1 MKKLL
6 CMWMVVC
13 GLLLIPGNMKGQSL
27 KDILN
32 SSAVK
37 NAVTSVTGG
46 KAVTFEN
53 LQGTW
58 MYVNPA
64 LQLEGDNALKNV
76 AGSLAATEAE
86 KKMKEYCAKVGI
98 VEGVFNYVFNSDSTF
113 TSALKRG
120 SLKGT
125 YSVSPEDKTVT
136 LRYTVGNKKLTVST
150 LTAHVVLS
158 GNELTLLFNADKL
171 LKFLSTVSS
180 ISSNTTLKAINKLAS
195 EYDGGVCLVFRLAV
209 DDYHRYSYVDDGQ
222 IVGHKKIKGIFHTV
236 NPIAND
242 ICPIYKMNSRE
253 YCLVKNEKLGTVLMM
268 EVGALMVGKIRNYK
282 KERCQVKRGE
292 EKGRFEFGGSTVV
305 LLLEPD
311 KVLPDSD
318 LIRNTLQGAET
329 IVKMG
334 ERIGG
339 VI

>member
-6 CMWMVVC
+6 CMWMAVC

-125 YSVSPEDKTVT
+125 YSVSP
-136 LRYTVGNKKLTVST
+136 
-150 LTAHVVLS
+150 
-158 GNELTLLFNADKL
+158 LFNADKL

-195 EYDGGVCLVFRLAV
+195 EYDGMMLGFDL
-209 DDYHRYSYVDDGQ
+209 
-222 IVGHKKIKGIFHTV
+222 KK
-236 NPIAND
+236 
-242 ICPIYKMNSRE
+242 
-253 YCLVKNEKLGTVLMM
+253 
-268 EVGALMVGKIRNYK
+268 
-282 KERCQVKRGE
+282 
-292 EKGRFEFGGSTVV
+292 
-305 LLLEPD
+305 
-311 KVLPDSD
+311 
-318 LIRNTLQGAET
+318 
-329 IVKMG
+329 
-334 ERIGG
+334 
-339 VI
+339 

>member
-6 CMWMVVC
+6 CMWMAVC

-136 LRYTVGNKKLTVST
+136 LRYTVDNKKLTVST

-195 EYDGGVCLVFRLAV
+195 EYDGMMLGFDL
-209 DDYHRYSYVDDGQ
+209 
-222 IVGHKKIKGIFHTV
+222 KK
-236 NPIAND
+236 
-242 ICPIYKMNSRE
+242 
-253 YCLVKNEKLGTVLMM
+253 
-268 EVGALMVGKIRNYK
+268 
-282 KERCQVKRGE
+282 
-292 EKGRFEFGGSTVV
+292 
-305 LLLEPD
+305 
-311 KVLPDSD
+311 
-318 LIRNTLQGAET
+318 
-329 IVKMG
+329 
-334 ERIGG
+334 
-339 VI
+339 

>member
-136 LRYTVGNKKLTVST
+136 LRYTVGNKMLTVST

-195 EYDGGVCLVFRLAV
+195 EYDGMMLGFDL
-209 DDYHRYSYVDDGQ
+209 
-222 IVGHKKIKGIFHTV
+222 KK
-236 NPIAND
+236 
-242 ICPIYKMNSRE
+242 
-253 YCLVKNEKLGTVLMM
+253 
-268 EVGALMVGKIRNYK
+268 
-282 KERCQVKRGE
+282 
-292 EKGRFEFGGSTVV
+292 
-305 LLLEPD
+305 
-311 KVLPDSD
+311 
-318 LIRNTLQGAET
+318 
-329 IVKMG
+329 
-334 ERIGG
+334 
-339 VI
+339 

>member
-6 CMWMVVC
+6 CMWLAVC

-136 LRYTVGNKKLTVST
+136 LRYTVGNKKLTV
-150 LTAHVVLS
+150 TAHVILS

-195 EYDGGVCLVFRLAV
+195 EYDGMMLGFDL
-209 DDYHRYSYVDDGQ
+209 
-222 IVGHKKIKGIFHTV
+222 KK
-236 NPIAND
+236 
-242 ICPIYKMNSRE
+242 
-253 YCLVKNEKLGTVLMM
+253 
-268 EVGALMVGKIRNYK
+268 
-282 KERCQVKRGE
+282 
-292 EKGRFEFGGSTVV
+292 
-305 LLLEPD
+305 
-311 KVLPDSD
+311 
-318 LIRNTLQGAET
+318 
-329 IVKMG
+329 
-334 ERIGG
+334 
-339 VI
+339 

>member
-136 LRYTVGNKKLTVST
+136 LRDTVGNKKLTVST

-195 EYDGGVCLVFRLAV
+195 EYDGMMLGFDL
-209 DDYHRYSYVDDGQ
+209 
-222 IVGHKKIKGIFHTV
+222 KK
-236 NPIAND
+236 
-242 ICPIYKMNSRE
+242 
-253 YCLVKNEKLGTVLMM
+253 
-268 EVGALMVGKIRNYK
+268 
-282 KERCQVKRGE
+282 
-292 EKGRFEFGGSTVV
+292 
-305 LLLEPD
+305 
-311 KVLPDSD
+311 
-318 LIRNTLQGAET
+318 
-329 IVKMG
+329 
-334 ERIGG
+334 
-339 VI
+339 

>member
-6 CMWMVVC
+6 CMWMAVC

-46 KAVTFEN
+46 KAMTFEN

-136 LRYTVGNKKLTVST
+136 LRYTVDNKKLTVST

-195 EYDGGVCLVFRLAV
+195 EYDGMMLGFDL
-209 DDYHRYSYVDDGQ
+209 
-222 IVGHKKIKGIFHTV
+222 KK
-236 NPIAND
+236 
-242 ICPIYKMNSRE
+242 
-253 YCLVKNEKLGTVLMM
+253 
-268 EVGALMVGKIRNYK
+268 
-282 KERCQVKRGE
+282 
-292 EKGRFEFGGSTVV
+292 
-305 LLLEPD
+305 
-311 KVLPDSD
+311 
-318 LIRNTLQGAET
+318 
-329 IVKMG
+329 
-334 ERIGG
+334 
-339 VI
+339 

>member
-1 MKKLL
+1 MTIQIVEEGDVPNSRDKVGSATLTIVPSNTD
-6 CMWMVVC
+6 MV
-13 GLLLIPGNMKGQSL
+13 
-27 KDILN
+27 
-32 SSAVK
+32 
-37 NAVTSVTGG
+37 NANATAIT
-46 KAVTFEN
+46 
-53 LQGTW
+53 
-58 MYVNPA
+58 A

-195 EYDGGVCLVFRLAV
+195 EYDGMMLGFDL
-209 DDYHRYSYVDDGQ
+209 
-222 IVGHKKIKGIFHTV
+222 KK
-236 NPIAND
+236 
-242 ICPIYKMNSRE
+242 
-253 YCLVKNEKLGTVLMM
+253 
-268 EVGALMVGKIRNYK
+268 
-282 KERCQVKRGE
+282 
-292 EKGRFEFGGSTVV
+292 
-305 LLLEPD
+305 
-311 KVLPDSD
+311 
-318 LIRNTLQGAET
+318 
-329 IVKMG
+329 
-334 ERIGG
+334 
-339 VI
+339 

>member
-6 CMWMVVC
+6 CMWLAVC

-136 LRYTVGNKKLTVST
+136 LLYTVGNKKLTVST
-150 LTAHVVLS
+150 LTAHVILS

-195 EYDGGVCLVFRLAV
+195 EYDGMMLGFDL
-209 DDYHRYSYVDDGQ
+209 
-222 IVGHKKIKGIFHTV
+222 KK
-236 NPIAND
+236 
-242 ICPIYKMNSRE
+242 
-253 YCLVKNEKLGTVLMM
+253 
-268 EVGALMVGKIRNYK
+268 
-282 KERCQVKRGE
+282 
-292 EKGRFEFGGSTVV
+292 
-305 LLLEPD
+305 
-311 KVLPDSD
+311 
-318 LIRNTLQGAET
+318 
-329 IVKMG
+329 
-334 ERIGG
+334 
-339 VI
+339 

>member
-136 LRYTVGNKKLTVST
+136 LRYTVDNKKLTVST

-195 EYDGGVCLVFRLAV
+195 EYDGMMLGFDL
-209 DDYHRYSYVDDGQ
+209 
-222 IVGHKKIKGIFHTV
+222 KK
-236 NPIAND
+236 
-242 ICPIYKMNSRE
+242 
-253 YCLVKNEKLGTVLMM
+253 
-268 EVGALMVGKIRNYK
+268 
-282 KERCQVKRGE
+282 
-292 EKGRFEFGGSTVV
+292 
-305 LLLEPD
+305 
-311 KVLPDSD
+311 
-318 LIRNTLQGAET
+318 
-329 IVKMG
+329 
-334 ERIGG
+334 
-339 VI
+339 

>member
-6 CMWMVVC
+6 CMWMALC
-13 GLLLIPGNMKGQSL
+13 GLLLIPGNMRGQSL

-46 KAVTFEN
+46 KSVTLAN

-58 MYVNPA
+58 TYVNPA

-76 AGSLAATEAE
+76 AASLAATEAE

-113 TSALKRG
+113 TSALKKG

-125 YSVSPEDKTVT
+125 YSMNEEDKTLT
-136 LRYTVGNKKLTVST
+136 FHYTVAGKSLSITT

-158 GNELTLLFNADKL
+158 GDELTLLFNADKL

-195 EYDGGVCLVFRLAV
+195 EYDGMMLGFDL
-209 DDYHRYSYVDDGQ
+209 
-222 IVGHKKIKGIFHTV
+222 KK
-236 NPIAND
+236 
-242 ICPIYKMNSRE
+242 
-253 YCLVKNEKLGTVLMM
+253 
-268 EVGALMVGKIRNYK
+268 
-282 KERCQVKRGE
+282 
-292 EKGRFEFGGSTVV
+292 
-305 LLLEPD
+305 
-311 KVLPDSD
+311 
-318 LIRNTLQGAET
+318 
-329 IVKMG
+329 
-334 ERIGG
+334 
-339 VI
+339 

>member
-136 LRYTVGNKKLTVST
+136 LRYTVGNMKLTVST

-195 EYDGGVCLVFRLAV
+195 EYDGMMLGFDL
-209 DDYHRYSYVDDGQ
+209 
-222 IVGHKKIKGIFHTV
+222 KK
-236 NPIAND
+236 
-242 ICPIYKMNSRE
+242 
-253 YCLVKNEKLGTVLMM
+253 
-268 EVGALMVGKIRNYK
+268 
-282 KERCQVKRGE
+282 
-292 EKGRFEFGGSTVV
+292 
-305 LLLEPD
+305 
-311 KVLPDSD
+311 
-318 LIRNTLQGAET
+318 
-329 IVKMG
+329 
-334 ERIGG
+334 
-339 VI
+339 

>member
-1 MKKLL
+1 
-6 CMWMVVC
+6 MVVC

-136 LRYTVGNKKLTVST
+136 LRYTVGNKMLTVST

-195 EYDGGVCLVFRLAV
+195 EYDGMMLGFDL
-209 DDYHRYSYVDDGQ
+209 
-222 IVGHKKIKGIFHTV
+222 KK
-236 NPIAND
+236 
-242 ICPIYKMNSRE
+242 
-253 YCLVKNEKLGTVLMM
+253 
-268 EVGALMVGKIRNYK
+268 
-282 KERCQVKRGE
+282 
-292 EKGRFEFGGSTVV
+292 
-305 LLLEPD
+305 
-311 KVLPDSD
+311 
-318 LIRNTLQGAET
+318 
-329 IVKMG
+329 
-334 ERIGG
+334 
-339 VI
+339 

>member
-6 CMWMVVC
+6 CMWMAVC

-46 KAVTFEN
+46 NAVTFEN

-136 LRYTVGNKKLTVST
+136 LRYTVDNKKLTVST

-180 ISSNTTLKAINKLAS
+180 ISSNTTLKTINKLAS
-195 EYDGGVCLVFRLAV
+195 EYDGMMLGFDL
-209 DDYHRYSYVDDGQ
+209 
-222 IVGHKKIKGIFHTV
+222 KK
-236 NPIAND
+236 
-242 ICPIYKMNSRE
+242 
-253 YCLVKNEKLGTVLMM
+253 
-268 EVGALMVGKIRNYK
+268 
-282 KERCQVKRGE
+282 
-292 EKGRFEFGGSTVV
+292 
-305 LLLEPD
+305 
-311 KVLPDSD
+311 
-318 LIRNTLQGAET
+318 
-329 IVKMG
+329 
-334 ERIGG
+334 
-339 VI
+339 

>member
-32 SSAVK
+32 SSAIK

-136 LRYTVGNKKLTVST
+136 LRYTVDNKKLTVST

-195 EYDGGVCLVFRLAV
+195 EYDGMMLGFDL
-209 DDYHRYSYVDDGQ
+209 
-222 IVGHKKIKGIFHTV
+222 KK
-236 NPIAND
+236 
-242 ICPIYKMNSRE
+242 
-253 YCLVKNEKLGTVLMM
+253 
-268 EVGALMVGKIRNYK
+268 
-282 KERCQVKRGE
+282 
-292 EKGRFEFGGSTVV
+292 
-305 LLLEPD
+305 
-311 KVLPDSD
+311 
-318 LIRNTLQGAET
+318 
-329 IVKMG
+329 
-334 ERIGG
+334 
-339 VI
+339 

>member
-6 CMWMVVC
+6 CMWMAVC

-46 KAVTFEN
+46 RAVTFEN

-136 LRYTVGNKKLTVST
+136 LRYTVDNKKLTVST

-195 EYDGGVCLVFRLAV
+195 EYDGMMLGFDL
-209 DDYHRYSYVDDGQ
+209 
-222 IVGHKKIKGIFHTV
+222 KK
-236 NPIAND
+236 
-242 ICPIYKMNSRE
+242 
-253 YCLVKNEKLGTVLMM
+253 
-268 EVGALMVGKIRNYK
+268 
-282 KERCQVKRGE
+282 
-292 EKGRFEFGGSTVV
+292 
-305 LLLEPD
+305 
-311 KVLPDSD
+311 
-318 LIRNTLQGAET
+318 
-329 IVKMG
+329 
-334 ERIGG
+334 
-339 VI
+339 

>member
-125 YSVSPEDKTVT
+125 YSVNPEDKTVT
-136 LRYTVGNKKLTVST
+136 LRYTVV
-150 LTAHVVLS
+150 
-158 GNELTLLFNADKL
+158 
-171 LKFLSTVSS
+171 
-180 ISSNTTLKAINKLAS
+180 
-195 EYDGGVCLVFRLAV
+195 
-209 DDYHRYSYVDDGQ
+209 
-222 IVGHKKIKGIFHTV
+222 
-236 NPIAND
+236 
-242 ICPIYKMNSRE
+242 
-253 YCLVKNEKLGTVLMM
+253 
-268 EVGALMVGKIRNYK
+268 IR
-282 KERCQVKRGE
+282 
-292 EKGRFEFGGSTVV
+292 S
-305 LLLEPD
+305 
-311 KVLPDSD
+311 
-318 LIRNTLQGAET
+318 
-329 IVKMG
+329 
-334 ERIGG
+334 
-339 VI
+339 

>member
-136 LRYTVGNKKLTVST
+136 LLYTVGNKKLTVST

-195 EYDGGVCLVFRLAV
+195 EYDGMMLGFDL
-209 DDYHRYSYVDDGQ
+209 
-222 IVGHKKIKGIFHTV
+222 KK
-236 NPIAND
+236 
-242 ICPIYKMNSRE
+242 
-253 YCLVKNEKLGTVLMM
+253 
-268 EVGALMVGKIRNYK
+268 
-282 KERCQVKRGE
+282 
-292 EKGRFEFGGSTVV
+292 
-305 LLLEPD
+305 
-311 KVLPDSD
+311 
-318 LIRNTLQGAET
+318 
-329 IVKMG
+329 
-334 ERIGG
+334 
-339 VI
+339 

>member
-6 CMWMVVC
+6 CMWMAVC

-136 LRYTVGNKKLTVST
+136 LRYTVDNKKLTVST

-171 LKFLSTVSS
+171 LKFLPIPPTEVLEHGFFY
-180 ISSNTTLKAINKLAS
+180 IQQ
-195 EYDGGVCLVFRLAV
+195 YDLE
-209 DDYHRYSYVDDGQ
+209 SYQ
-222 IVGHKKIKGIFHTV
+222 
-236 NPIAND
+236 
-242 ICPIYKMNSRE
+242 
-253 YCLVKNEKLGTVLMM
+253 
-268 EVGALMVGKIRNYK
+268 
-282 KERCQVKRGE
+282 
-292 EKGRFEFGGSTVV
+292 
-305 LLLEPD
+305 
-311 KVLPDSD
+311 
-318 LIRNTLQGAET
+318 
-329 IVKMG
+329 
-334 ERIGG
+334 
-339 VI
+339 

>member
-6 CMWMVVC
+6 CMWMAVC

-46 KAVTFEN
+46 KAVTFEY

-136 LRYTVGNKKLTVST
+136 LRYTVDNKKLTVST

-195 EYDGGVCLVFRLAV
+195 EYDGMMLGFDL
-209 DDYHRYSYVDDGQ
+209 
-222 IVGHKKIKGIFHTV
+222 KK
-236 NPIAND
+236 
-242 ICPIYKMNSRE
+242 
-253 YCLVKNEKLGTVLMM
+253 
-268 EVGALMVGKIRNYK
+268 
-282 KERCQVKRGE
+282 
-292 EKGRFEFGGSTVV
+292 
-305 LLLEPD
+305 
-311 KVLPDSD
+311 
-318 LIRNTLQGAET
+318 
-329 IVKMG
+329 
-334 ERIGG
+334 
-339 VI
+339 

>member
-1 MKKLL
+1 
-6 CMWMVVC
+6 MWMAVC

-32 SSAVK
+32 SSAVN

-46 KAVTFEN
+46 NAVTFEN

-136 LRYTVGNKKLTVST
+136 LGYTVGNKKLTVST

-180 ISSNTTLKAINKLAS
+180 ISSNTTLKTINKLAS
-195 EYDGGVCLVFRLAV
+195 EYDGMMLGFDL
-209 DDYHRYSYVDDGQ
+209 
-222 IVGHKKIKGIFHTV
+222 KK
-236 NPIAND
+236 
-242 ICPIYKMNSRE
+242 
-253 YCLVKNEKLGTVLMM
+253 
-268 EVGALMVGKIRNYK
+268 
-282 KERCQVKRGE
+282 
-292 EKGRFEFGGSTVV
+292 
-305 LLLEPD
+305 
-311 KVLPDSD
+311 
-318 LIRNTLQGAET
+318 
-329 IVKMG
+329 
-334 ERIGG
+334 
-339 VI
+339 

>member
-1 MKKLL
+1 
-6 CMWMVVC
+6 MWMAVC

-46 KAVTFEN
+46 NAVTFEN

-64 LQLEGDNALKNV
+64 LRLKGDNALKNV

-125 YSVSPEDKTVT
+125 YSVNPEDKTVM

-180 ISSNTTLKAINKLAS
+180 ISSNTTLKTINKLAS
-195 EYDGGVCLVFRLAV
+195 EYDGMMLGFDL
-209 DDYHRYSYVDDGQ
+209 
-222 IVGHKKIKGIFHTV
+222 KK
-236 NPIAND
+236 
-242 ICPIYKMNSRE
+242 
-253 YCLVKNEKLGTVLMM
+253 
-268 EVGALMVGKIRNYK
+268 
-282 KERCQVKRGE
+282 
-292 EKGRFEFGGSTVV
+292 
-305 LLLEPD
+305 
-311 KVLPDSD
+311 
-318 LIRNTLQGAET
+318 
-329 IVKMG
+329 
-334 ERIGG
+334 
-339 VI
+339 

>member
-1 MKKLL
+1 
-6 CMWMVVC
+6 
-13 GLLLIPGNMKGQSL
+13 MKGQSL

-64 LQLEGDNALKNV
+64 LRLEGDNALKNV

-86 KKMKEYCAKVGI
+86 KKMKEYCEKVGI

-195 EYDGGVCLVFRLAV
+195 EYDGMMLGFDL
-209 DDYHRYSYVDDGQ
+209 
-222 IVGHKKIKGIFHTV
+222 KK
-236 NPIAND
+236 
-242 ICPIYKMNSRE
+242 
-253 YCLVKNEKLGTVLMM
+253 
-268 EVGALMVGKIRNYK
+268 
-282 KERCQVKRGE
+282 
-292 EKGRFEFGGSTVV
+292 
-305 LLLEPD
+305 
-311 KVLPDSD
+311 
-318 LIRNTLQGAET
+318 
-329 IVKMG
+329 
-334 ERIGG
+334 
-339 VI
+339 